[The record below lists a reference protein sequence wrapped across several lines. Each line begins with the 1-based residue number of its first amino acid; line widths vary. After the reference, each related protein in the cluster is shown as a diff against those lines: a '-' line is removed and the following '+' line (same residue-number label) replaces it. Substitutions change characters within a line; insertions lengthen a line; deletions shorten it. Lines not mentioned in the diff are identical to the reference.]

1 MSNKMTDS
9 LKLAATEWVAQR
21 IKNIS
26 KELTFE
32 ESFKA
37 GFLTAITRILL
48 DLDQMLVDVNE
59 AEKSEGNLNN

>member
-21 IKNIS
+21 IKNTS

-59 AEKSEGNLNN
+59 AEKSEENLNN